1 MKTQKPLPNPPLQYE
16 PEYMYD
22 LSSLII
28 SEEAITAKTSRD
40 NVFDTG
46 SIILRS
52 VNGSFWKLAVTT
64 KTYTETCST
73 TDDST
78 TLEDVVTDGETLG
91 ERNIRIGTLITG
103 TGISSATNVVS
114 ITNTTSLVMSNAA
127 TITGTPSLTF
137 TTGIIG
143 TVGVPTVANRPVTST
158 NPYV

>member
-1 MKTQKPLPNPPLQYE
+1 MKTQKPLPNPPVEYE
-16 PEYMYD
+16 PKYMYD

-28 SEEAITAKTSRD
+28 TEEAITAKTSRD

-46 SIILRS
+46 SIILTS
-52 VNGSFWKLAVTT
+52 PNGSFWKLAVTT

-73 TDDST
+73 SDDST
-78 TLEDVVTDGETLG
+78 TLGDVVTDGETLG

-103 TGISSATNVVS
+103 TGIPSDTNVVS

-127 TITGTPSLTF
+127 TEDGTPSLTF

-143 TVGVPTVANRPVTST
+143 TVGVPTVAERPITST